1 MIKVLVCGVPP
12 MLLCSTL
19 FRTHMR
25 TLATLAFLLPGASLL
40 AQTEVT
46 VATGP
51 ANAQQVWYSLQN
63 GIQATADLDAWDLA
77 FEINS
82 FTSSIL
88 VNTAKGLS
96 VYETPVAIADWA
108 SLTTPNEGAWTA
120 VHNSELSWF
129 EGALTHG
136 NNLDQ
141 PDGFNL
147 GWGAYSFITHTVA
160 GTKVYVI
167 ADGEGNYRK
176 LRINSLASNT
186 YNFTYA
192 DLDGSNE
199 FTATLNKSNF
209 VGKNFGYFSFATNS
223 TADLEPAA
231 NGWDLLFTK
240 YTSIIPA
247 PEPTAYSVA
256 GVLQNKQVDAV
267 QVDGIPVAAAQW
279 EGQQL
284 DSAMN
289 IIGYDW
295 KTFNMTTLSYEYAED
310 RTYFVGDRAGN
321 VWKLVFISYGGSATG
336 TMTFTQELVSATSVD
351 EVNTGALAVFPVP
364 VTNGILNI
372 RADQLFRGARVE
384 VLDASGRSLRTT
396 SVTDLEAGA
405 TAAVD
410 LTGMPAG
417 LYLVRLQAAGTLRT
431 ARVVVE

>member
-1 MIKVLVCGVPP
+1 
-12 MLLCSTL
+12 
-19 FRTHMR
+19 MR
-25 TLATLAFLLPGASLL
+25 TFLTLAFLLPGTAIL

-46 VATGP
+46 VSTGP

-63 GIQATADLDAWDLA
+63 GVQATADLAAWDLA

-88 VNTAKGLS
+88 VNTAKGLT
-96 VYETPVAIADWA
+96 VFETPLAIADWA
-108 SLTTPNEGAWTA
+108 SLTSPNEADWTA
-120 VHNSELSWF
+120 IYNSELSWF
-129 EGALTHG
+129 EGALTNG

-147 GWGAYSFITHTVA
+147 GWGGYSFITHTVA

-167 ADGEGNYRK
+167 KDGEGNYRK

-186 YNFTYA
+186 YSFTFA

-199 FTATLNKSNF
+199 ITATLNKSNF
-209 VGKNFGYFSFATNS
+209 VGKNFGYFSFDTNS

-231 NGWDLLFTK
+231 NSWDLLFTK

-256 GVLQNKQVDAV
+256 GVLQNKQVDVA

-279 EGQQL
+279 EGQLL

-295 KTFNMTTLSYEYAED
+295 KTFNMTTFSYEYAED
-310 RTYFVGDRAGN
+310 RTYFVNDRQGN
-321 VWKLVFISYGGSATG
+321 IWKLVFIGYGGSSTG

-351 EVNTGALAVFPVP
+351 ELDATTLSVFPVP
-364 VTNGILNI
+364 VNNGVLNI
-372 RADQLFRGARVE
+372 AADADMRNATLE
-384 VLDASGRSLRTT
+384 VIDASGRTLHSTT
-396 SVTDLEAGA
+396 LTDLLAGTIA
-405 TAAVD
+405 TVD
-410 LTGMPAG
+410 MSDVPSGM
-417 LYLVRLQAAGTLRT
+417 YVVRLQAPGTLRT